1 MRGGRVRRG
10 IFQNRRIQV
19 LLTAALALALAWVIF
34 LFYQYA
40 TTKKPISEL
49 PGVPPPV
56 AVAAVQRPPDFA
68 QAFYGPPGAALAS
81 PMGVA
86 VSPAGDRIYV
96 TSSDAD
102 RVTTIF
108 DRSGKAVGT
117 LVPPDTEPP
126 GRVPLY
132 VAVDAEGAVYVSD
145 RLRGVIDRYSAAG
158 AYLGPFSPKSGPP
171 PAPLALAFDRA
182 GNFYVADVSDGE
194 HSIFVYSPTGDLKRV
209 LGREGGAPGEFSFPN
224 GVVADA
230 NGNVYVADSNNAR
243 VQIFDAS
250 GQLQGI
256 IGREGRGLLSLPRGM
271 AVDGLGRLFVVDTT
285 GQQIQVWDVLDQPK
299 HLYTIGS
306 EGDRDAQFSFPNG
319 AAVDATGRLYVT
331 DRVNG
336 RVMVWK
342 YAY

>member
-1 MRGGRVRRG
+1 MRGERVARG
-10 IFQNRRIQV
+10 TFPNRRIQV
-19 LLTAALALALAWVIF
+19 LLTAVLALALAWMLFV
-34 LFYQYA
+34 FYQYTA
-40 TTKKPISEL
+40 TKKPISEL

-56 AVAAVQRPPDFA
+56 AVAAAQRPPDFS
-68 QAFYGPPGAALAS
+68 QAFYGSLGAALAS

-96 TSSDAD
+96 TTSDAE

-108 DRSGKAVGT
+108 DRSGTPVGT

-132 VAVDAEGAVYVSD
+132 VAVDAEGTVYVSD

-158 AYLGPFSPKSGPP
+158 AYLGPFSPKPGPP

-182 GNFYVADVSDGE
+182 GNFYVTDVSDGE

-209 LGREGGAPGEFSFPN
+209 LGREGTAPGEFSFPN
-224 GVVADA
+224 GVVTDA
-230 NGNVYVADSNNAR
+230 NGNIYVADSNNGR
-243 VQIFDAS
+243 VQIFDPS
-250 GQLQGI
+250 GQLRGI
-256 IGREGRGLLSLPRGM
+256 LGREGRGLLSLPRGV

-285 GQQIQVWDVLDQPK
+285 GQQIQVWDVVDQPK
-299 HLYTIGS
+299 YLYTIGS
-306 EGDRDAQFSFPNG
+306 EGDRDGQFSFPNG
-319 AAVDATGRLYVT
+319 AAVDETGRLYVT

-336 RVMVWK
+336 RVVIWK
-342 YAY
+342 SAY